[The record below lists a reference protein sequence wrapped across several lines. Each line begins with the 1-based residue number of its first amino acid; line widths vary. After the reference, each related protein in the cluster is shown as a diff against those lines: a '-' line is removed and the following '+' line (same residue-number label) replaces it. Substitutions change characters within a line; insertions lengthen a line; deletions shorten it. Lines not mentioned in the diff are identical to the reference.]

1 MTVAML
7 IILCLTL
14 IGSASCLES
23 RIIGGTSTTIDKHP
37 YQVSVHYNGKLVC
50 GGSIISKQWILT
62 AAHCV
67 YGGKV
72 SLFKIRVAS
81 SYHDKGGTLIAD
93 ISLIIPHEWYDED
106 TYDYDVALIKLVTPL
121 SLGPNAKI
129 VVLATPSINIK
140 SGSTA
145 IVSGWGKTST
155 NGNSAKVLQ
164 TLKVP
169 TIDQEVCRQIYVRN
183 RIVTTNMLCA
193 GYTTGG
199 KDTCQGDSGGPL
211 VYNSVQIGIVS
222 WGAQCA
228 SAGYPGVYTRIST
241 IRSWITKRANV

>member
-1 MTVAML
+1 ML
-7 IILCLTL
+7 IIFCLTL

-37 YQVSVHYNGKLVC
+37 YQVSLHYNGKLVC

-67 YGGKV
+67 LYKKPA
-72 SLFKIRVAS
+72 LFKVRVAS
-81 SYHDKGGTLIAD
+81 SYHDEGGTLITN
-93 ISLIIPHEWYDED
+93 ISLIIPHEWFDED
-106 TYDYDVALIKLVTPL
+106 TYDYDVALIKLPTPL
-121 SLGPNAKI
+121 SLGRNAKI
-129 VVLATPSINIK
+129 VTLATPSINIK
-140 SGSTA
+140 TGSNA
-145 IVSGWGKTST
+145 IVSGWGKST
-155 NGNSAKVLQ
+155 NGESSKVLQ
-164 TLKVP
+164 TLKIP
-169 TIDQEVCRQIYVRN
+169 TFDQKACQKIYARY
-183 RIVTTNMLCA
+183 RIVTPNMLCA